1 MSKIFCHTLF
11 SGKKRKYQFRKIS
24 VYVLVWSY
32 ILTDTLKHFLSSF
45 VAVQCGLAPIPQF
58 GMIVYDTIVRGNT
71 THYGLKGTYKCLPPN
86 VLIGDARAAC
96 TANGNWTKTPECR
109 GMRVRKA
116 EASVRVPILV
126 YFTFK
131 EVLTIV

>member
-1 MSKIFCHTLF
+1 M
-11 SGKKRKYQFRKIS
+11 
-24 VYVLVWSY
+24 WSC
-32 ILTDTLKHFLSSF
+32 IPTDTLKHFLSSS

-58 GMIVYDTIVRGNT
+58 GMIVYDKTVRGNT

-109 GMRVRKA
+109 GMRARKA
-116 EASVRVPILV
+116 DASVRVPMLV

-131 EVLTIV
+131 EALTTV